1 MAELVADVAASP
13 ALVVDMAAC
22 AADVFL
28 LANDAEAELA
38 AAVADVAAS
47 PAFVVAVVACPDAV
61 VADPEAAVAD
71 AAALIAC
78 CVTSLMLASVVE
90 SPAPPLPLYKLIVYP
105 YLLSLSFLFLAA
117 CLVLTL
123 P

>member
-1 MAELVADVAASP
+1 
-13 ALVVDMAAC
+13 MAAC

-28 LANDAEAELA
+28 LANDAEALLPDAVALLPLAVALFA

-47 PAFVVAVVACPDAV
+47 PAFVVAVVAC
-61 VADPEAAVAD
+61 PEAAVAD

>member
-1 MAELVADVAASP
+1 V
-13 ALVVDMAAC
+13 
-22 AADVFL
+22 
-28 LANDAEAELA
+28 AELA
-38 AAVADVAAS
+38 AAVALLAALVADVAT
-47 PAFVVAVVACPDAV
+47 PAAELDAA
-61 VADPEAAVAD
+61 VADPEAAVAEL
-71 AAALIAC
+71 AALIAC
-78 CVTSLMLASVVE
+78 CVTSLILASAVE

>member
-1 MAELVADVAASP
+1 VEDAVALLADAVALLAALVADVATP
-13 ALVVDMAAC
+13 A
-22 AADVFL
+22 
-28 LANDAEAELA
+28 AELDA
-38 AAVADVAAS
+38 A
-47 PAFVVAVVACPDAV
+47 

-78 CVTSLMLASVVE
+78 CVTSLILASVVE